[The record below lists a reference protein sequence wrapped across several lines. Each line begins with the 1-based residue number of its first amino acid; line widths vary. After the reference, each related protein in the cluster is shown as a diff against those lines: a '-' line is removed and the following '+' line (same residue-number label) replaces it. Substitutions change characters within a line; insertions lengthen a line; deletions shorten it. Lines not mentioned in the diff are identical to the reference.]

1 MGVEV
6 MPPSLAEGP
15 LRGLIDNAD
24 TLHRWSRWGAPNS
37 VASRIPG
44 CSHRRAAMNIHHL
57 ELFYHVA
64 RNGGISRAARAMPY
78 GIQQPAISGQILQ
91 LEAEIGAKLF
101 ERTPFRLT
109 PAGEELWAAVAPFFD
124 GLERLPERI
133 ARRLQ
138 PRLALGAA
146 EFILSEHLPRIVDRI
161 RAKAEGF
168 RLGLRSGYQQQLEAW
183 LLEGQLDVAITPVDR
198 KPNPALRHAKLV
210 ALPLVLAVPA
220 SSGHR
225 DAQVLLSGRRSDT
238 LPLISLP
245 PTESAARLF
254 QAELRRRKLDWAV
267 EIEASSLSLLE
278 RYVENGYG
286 AGVTVDRPGLARHR
300 GLRLLPLAGF
310 PPLELFALWS
320 PTSGELA
327 TTAVAEIRAYARD
340 FG

>member
-1 MGVEV
+1 
-6 MPPSLAEGP
+6 
-15 LRGLIDNAD
+15 
-24 TLHRWSRWGAPNS
+24 
-37 VASRIPG
+37 
-44 CSHRRAAMNIHHL
+44 MNIHHL

-146 EFILSEHLPRIVDRI
+146 EFILAEHMPKILERI
-161 RAKAEGF
+161 RARTDGF
-168 RLGLRSGYQQQLEAW
+168 RLGLRSGYQQQLESW

-198 KPNPALRHAKLV
+198 KPNPALGHARLV
-210 ALPLVLAVPA
+210 SLPLVLAVPT
-220 SSGHR
+220 SSAFR
-225 DAQVLLSGRRSDT
+225 DPRELLSVHRPAA

-245 PTESAARLF
+245 PTESATRLF
-254 QAELRRRKLDWAV
+254 QAELRRRKLDWPV

-286 AGVTVDRPGLARHR
+286 IGVTVDRPGLSRHR
-300 GLRLLPLAGF
+300 GLRRLPLDGF
-310 PPLELFALWS
+310 PSLELHVVWS
-320 PTSGELA
+320 RTAGELA
-327 TTAVAEIRAYARD
+327 DTAVAEIRAYARD
-340 FG
+340 LG